1 MKPSPTTYEKMNIPR
16 GYIRPLKNIVAR
28 MKPLT
33 FKKYVSSALVIV
45 LLFAA
50 KEGFAQPDYSFT
62 GGSLT
67 AGTALTVGATYRY
80 SNVKT
85 GTDAVVQITAISPG
99 IGLTELDG
107 ASGYPA
113 TIQPTITANP
123 WTNGY
128 VELTIT
134 FKNSGGSSTNQMQPE
149 IAVTAFDVDGVT
161 NHDGAGRNLHE
172 FDQFNLGGGYANYNT
187 VSSQLAISGPVGNWW
202 TGTNVSGIDYPG
214 RDTSAQQVMFS
225 VINVNVTTAI
235 VRVGINNQ
243 TSASASR
250 LRAIYFKK
258 FVYNNS
264 LLAFNNVPRIARD
277 KKTVVAE
284 TSFRVYPTNMQG
296 SATIAV
302 EAKETGSAMFE
313 LVDYSGRVMHK
324 QLLSVNKGVNNIP
337 VNKVSGLSGGHYVAV
352 LKMNG
357 AVYNQKV
364 VKQM

>member
-1 MKPSPTTYEKMNIPR
+1 MNPILTLR
-16 GYIRPLKNIVAR
+16 KYISR
-28 MKPLT
+28 
-33 FKKYVSSALVIV
+33 ALAIV
-45 LLFAA
+45 LLFASTD
-50 KEGFAQPDYSFT
+50 GFAQPDYSFT

-67 AGTALTVGATYRY
+67 SGTALTVGATYRY
-80 SNVKT
+80 NNVKA
-85 GTDAVVQITAISPG
+85 GTDAIVQITAISPG

-134 FKNSGGSSTNQMQPE
+134 FKAGGTNTNQNQAE
-149 IAVTAFDVDGVT
+149 IAVTAFDVDGVI
-161 NHDGAGRNLHE
+161 NHDGAGHNLHE

-187 VSSQLAISGPVGNWW
+187 VSSQLSVSGPVANWW

-214 RDTSAQQVMFS
+214 RDTAAQQVMFS
-225 VINVNVTTAI
+225 VINVNVPTAI

-243 TSASASR
+243 TNSPASR

-258 FVYNNS
+258 FIYNNS

-277 KKTVVAE
+277 KKTIVDDN
-284 TSFRVYPTNMQG
+284 SFKVYPTNMQG

-302 EAKETGSAMFE
+302 AAEENGSAMFE

-324 QLLSVNKGVNNIP
+324 QLLSVSKGVNNIP
-337 VNKVSGLSGGHYVAV
+337 VNKISGLSGGHYVAV

-357 AVYNQKV
+357 MVYNQKV
-364 VKQM
+364 VKQL